1 MKTPLAIIEDQP
13 SIRQAFVTYLS
24 AQPEFDVVL
33 VADSVEDFIAR
44 LGEARHLPR
53 LILSDIGL
61 PGMSGID
68 GIGLIRQHLPLADV
82 VLITVYQDADR
93 VFKALCAGAVG
104 YLIKATPLTEIKD
117 GLLDVLNGGSPM
129 SPAIARHIV
138 RYFRPEQQ
146 PTEEL
151 TVREQQLVRAI
162 GDGLSYKLIADR
174 MGISLNTVRTYI
186 RIVYRKLEINSKAE
200 LTAQAVKRGWAN
212 PMSAA

>member
-44 LGEARHLPR
+44 LGETRHLPR

-68 GIGLIRQHLPLADV
+68 GIGLIRQHLPQADV

-104 YLIKATPLTEIKD
+104 YLIKATPLTEIRD

-129 SPAIARHIV
+129 SPAIARHV
-138 RYFRPEQQ
+138 VQYFRPRPSASEVL
-146 PTEEL
+146 TAREL
-151 TVREQQLVRAI
+151 QLVQAI
-162 GDGLSYKLIADR
+162 EEGLSYQQVAERLSIT
-174 MGISLNTVRTYI
+174 LNTVRSFI
-186 RIVYRKLEINSKAE
+186 RKIYDKLEISSKAE
-200 LTAQAVKRGWAN
+200 L
-212 PMSAA
+212 SARMRRVGS